1 MRKLFLSLFAALLA
15 AQTWAQDFTID
26 NLSYYITDAD
36 NHYVSVFRG
45 PEWPTGNLIIP
56 STVSNG
62 GINYTVTG
70 IRDWAF
76 NGCRDLTSVTIPESI
91 TSINHYAFSEC
102 SGLTSITIPK
112 SVTSIGCTMV
122 MDCNN
127 LTEIIVDS
135 ENENYSSSEDGVL
148 FNKDKTTLI
157 CCPAAKTGEYS
168 IPEGVTTIG
177 DYAFWGC
184 VGLTSV
190 IIPETVKSLGT
201 AIFHACTSLTSIHIP
216 KSVNSIAFNT
226 FMGCNNLTT
235 IYVDSGNEKFSA
247 ENGVLFNKDKTT
259 LLCYPAGKSGAYTIS
274 ESVSRINDASFYGCR
289 NLTSVTIPNSI
300 TAISYVA
307 FHGCSGLTAI
317 TIPETVTV
325 IERGAF
331 EECTG
336 LTSVNIPEN
345 VTEIGYEAFCYCSSL
360 NSLTIPENVT
370 EIGNNAFY
378 GVRHIVYSGNVEGAP
393 WGAYYVNGSVE
404 GGFVYADEQ
413 HKTLNAY
420 IGTGGSVT
428 IPSTV
433 ETISDNAFS
442 GCSSITSINIPGS
455 VTSVISSAMFSTC
468 NSLTAINVDSEN
480 TAYSSNGG
488 VLFNKDKTTLIC
500 YPIGKTGAYTIPE
513 TVTTISEYAFYGC
526 SGLTAIT
533 IPSTVTSIT
542 YDAFGNCDNLK
553 TLTCN
558 TNALGSRFA
567 GNTSLETV
575 NIGESVTYINGYAF
589 QNCTSLKS
597 IDIPNTVTEIYSYAF
612 QNCTSLTSI
621 DIPNS
626 VQYIYDYAFS
636 GCTGLTS
643 VSLGNTLKYISN
655 YAFQNCTGLTSI
667 TFPNTLTYI
676 NKGAFEGCTNLTIKN
691 IPESV
696 KSIGLGA
703 FTGCTIGDN
712 SPYNRWLSAGNM
724 WYTDNSGVAYTYVNV
739 VGGSEESAYRFYNLF
754 HGTSGQATG
763 AKFKLTFDIKWKS
776 WDNETDNAIVHLLT
790 GAMVNGDE
798 HADWQSNADENTEL
812 VFENG
817 FSAGQNKRFVLKN
830 SEWTTIEWGGTIGAK
845 GADWLGVQLN
855 LGDADGNNRGDF
867 YIKNL
872 KVQMG
877 DNLTEYFKID
887 ESNAFGYEL
896 NDDGG
901 ATVTNCYLDGDVKEI
916 TIPATA
922 TIDGKEYAVTRIGD
936 NLFSGRSKMTSV
948 SLPESVTTI
957 GYYAFCNCTSLAS
970 ITIPESV
977 TTIEYDAFDNC
988 TSLTSINIPQAVA
1001 NIGSDVFYGCSKL
1014 AAIYVDG
1021 GNENFS
1027 SAGGV
1032 LFNNAKTELICYP
1045 AGKSG
1050 AYTIPSTVTSIGWR
1064 AFICCIG
1071 LTSITIPNSVN
1082 YISNYAFQGCTGLTS
1097 IDIPKSV
1104 SSVDGYSFFE
1114 CSNLT
1119 AINVDG
1125 ENEYYSS
1132 ADGVLFNKDQTRLIC
1147 YPEGKTGGYSIPN
1160 TVASIGNN
1168 AFQNCSGLSSIE
1180 IPNSV
1185 TEINSD
1191 AFLGCS
1197 GLTSVTIPNS
1207 VTYIGRDAFDNC
1219 TNLTSVTIPESVTE
1233 IEGYAFYGCSNLAS
1247 INIPTSVTSIGNGVF
1262 NGCDKLSFNE
1272 YGNAR
1277 YLESN
1282 GNPYYCLVGVK
1293 SNDIETCTINSN
1305 CELINL
1311 SAFRDCY
1318 RLQYNEN
1325 DNAYYLPSDDND
1337 FYLLVKAKST
1347 DIASCTI
1354 HSDCKYIGSSA
1365 FYNCNSMETLDIPAS
1380 VKSIAEYAFSEC
1392 YNIKKLTYN
1401 TDAFKPGNTN
1411 KSNLETVVVGDA
1423 VTNIPDYTF
1432 NGCGKLKSVT
1442 IGNSVESIGE
1452 RAFQNCEQ
1460 LQSVTIGNSVE
1471 SIGNGAFYNC
1481 KGLNSIVIPETVKQ
1495 IEGNAFVGCSN
1506 LTSMTVNTDAIGTI
1520 FSGLPSLKTVNIGS
1534 AVTTISDD
1542 AFNGCNN
1549 ITSVSIESDADF
1561 SNAGLYFTQDG
1572 IRYHVLNKNEV
1583 EVVQNFVDGTNSYSG
1598 DVVIPETVGDF
1609 AVTGIGNY
1617 AFENCD
1623 GLNSVTIGNSVETI
1637 GNNAF
1642 NNCDGLTSV
1651 IIPESVKTVGDYAF
1665 AYCDNLSEVTYN
1677 PATTTI
1683 SENAFEGTK
1692 VNLQQGNEEEEC
1704 LTYEVRNGAAIVTGY
1719 KGDIPE
1725 NLTIPSTV
1733 TIDGVEYD
1741 VKGIGDNAFNN
1752 CENLK
1757 SVTIGNSVVSIGEN
1771 AFNGCSNLES
1781 ITINSDADFSNAGLY
1796 FTQNGIRYH
1805 VLNKDEVEIVPVYFE
1820 QNDENSYTYVSNS
1833 WSGDLVIPDTITIGN
1848 NYAVK
1853 IIGRL
1858 AFAGCAGLTSVT
1870 IPNTVTSID
1879 DEAFSSC
1886 IDLKSATLGNSVET
1900 IGNSAFN
1907 GCKNLE
1913 TVNMGNSVKNIGNDA
1928 FRATNIKDINIPSSV
1943 TNIGGWAFAE
1953 CHNLETIDI
1962 PSSVETIGET
1972 AFQSCDNIKT
1982 LTYNTDAL
1990 NINSISK
1997 SNLETVVI
2005 GDAITSIPDD
2015 AYFDCENLKSVTIGK
2030 SVESIGSRAFQN
2042 TGLES
2047 VAIPESVT
2055 SISSYAF
2062 NNCDGLT
2069 SVTIPESVETVGD
2082 YAFANCDNLSE
2093 LTYNPETTTIGE
2105 NAFLGTKVNLQ
2116 QGNEEEEYVLRYEIR
2131 DGAVIVSGYNS
2142 NIPENLTIPSTVTI
2156 DGVEYAVTGIREN
2169 AFYGCDKLKSI
2180 EISEGV
2186 ETIGDKAFSG
2196 CKNLESIS
2204 IPSSV
2209 SSFGGWDV
2217 FEGCEKVKTLT
2228 YNTDALDL
2236 RYVNKLPLETV
2247 VIGESVTKI
2256 QSSGFYDCSS
2266 LKSVTIGNSV
2276 ETIGGYAFNNCTGL
2290 TSIEIPESVKEIGKN
2305 AFSNC
2310 TGLTSIEIPKSVKTV
2325 GDYAFANC
2333 SNLANVDYN
2342 PSTTTFGKGAFEGTK
2357 IESLQGTEEGYELT
2371 YVIRDGAAVV
2381 TGYNGTISGDLTI
2394 PPTLTINGTNY
2405 TVKGIDDN
2413 AFNNCTKLTSVTIP
2427 NSVESIGSKAFNN
2440 CTKLTSVTIP
2450 NSVESIGSKAFY
2462 NCTSLGSLTVPKS
2475 VTSIGTDAFKDVNNV
2490 VNMSKI
2496 PDGQWGAASIFTL
2509 RHDTVRMQI
2518 TETKIEYIHD
2528 TIFMF
2533 RTVAVNDMSA
2543 NLSIYPNPTTSFVT
2557 VKGERKFSYVLANS
2571 TGAALR
2577 RGDGSD
2583 MYVVDLS
2590 DYADGVYLLYTSDG
2604 ELYKIIKE

>member
-15 AQTWAQDFTID
+15 AQAWAQDFTID

-36 NHYVSVFRG
+36 NHYVSVCRG

-184 VGLTSV
+184 AGLTSV

-259 LLCYPAGKSGAYTIS
+259 LFCYPAGKSGAYTIP

-307 FHGCSGLTAI
+307 FYGCSGLTSL

-331 EECTG
+331 EKCTG

-345 VTEIGYEAFCYCSSL
+345 VTKIGYEAFCYCSSL

-370 EIGNNAFY
+370 EISDDAFY
-378 GVRHIVYSGNVEGAP
+378 GVRHIVYSGEADGAP
-393 WGAYYVNGSVE
+393 WGAYYINGSVE
-404 GGFVYADEQ
+404 DDFVYADEQ

-420 IGTGGSVT
+420 IGSGSSVT

-433 ETISDNAFS
+433 ETISDKAFS
-442 GCSSITSINIPGS
+442 GCSSITSINIPSS
-455 VTSVISSAMFSTC
+455 VTSVISGAMFSTC

-480 TAYSSNGG
+480 TTYSSDGG
-488 VLFNKDKTTLIC
+488 IVFNKDKTTLIC

-533 IPSTVTSIT
+533 IPNTVTSIES
-542 YDAFGNCDNLK
+542 YAFYNCDNLK
-553 TLTCN
+553 TLIYN
-558 TNALGSRFA
+558 TNALGGYFA
-567 GNTSLETV
+567 GNTALEIV
-575 NIGESVTYINGYAF
+575 NIGESVTSVAWCAF
-589 QNCTSLKS
+589 QNCTNLQSVT
-597 IDIPNTVTEIYSYAF
+597 IPNSVTYINSYAF

-626 VQYIYDYAFS
+626 VQDIYNYAFS
-636 GCTGLTS
+636 GCSGLTT
-643 VSLGNTLKYISN
+643 VSLGNSLDYISEF
-655 YAFQNCTGLTSI
+655 AFQNCTGLTSI

-676 NKGAFEGCTNLTIKN
+676 NNGAFEGCTNLTIKN

-696 KSIGLGA
+696 KRIGLGA

-724 WYTDNSGVAYTYVNV
+724 WDTDNSGVAYIIVD
-739 VGGSEESAYRFYNLF
+739 GASEESAYQFYNLF
-754 HGTSGQATG
+754 HETSGQATG
-763 AKFKLTFDIKWKS
+763 AKFKLTFDIKWKRS

-798 HADWQSNADENTEL
+798 HTDWQNNADENTEL

-855 LGDADGNNRGDF
+855 LGDADGNNHGYF

-901 ATVTNCYLDGDVKEI
+901 ATVTNCYLDGDEKEI
-916 TIPATA
+916 TVPATA
-922 TIDGKEYAVTRIGD
+922 TIDGKEYAVTRIG
-936 NLFSGRSKMTSV
+936 NYLFSDRSKMTSV

-957 GYYAFCNCTSLAS
+957 GYYAFNNCTSLAS

-977 TTIEYDAFDNC
+977 TTIEYDAFKNC
-988 TSLTSINIPQAVA
+988 ASLTSINIPQAVSS
-1001 NIGSDVFYGCSKL
+1001 IGGEAFYGCSKL

-1027 SAGGV
+1027 SSGGV
-1032 LFNNAKTELICYP
+1032 LFNSDKTTLLCYP

-1050 AYTIPSTVTSIGWR
+1050 AYTIPSTVTSIGSA
-1064 AFICCIG
+1064 AFGSCMG

-1104 SSVDGYSFFE
+1104 SSVDVYSFWE
-1114 CSNLT
+1114 CSNLA

-1132 ADGVLFNKDQTRLIC
+1132 ADGVLFNKDQSRLIC

-1160 TVASIGNN
+1160 TVATIREY
-1168 AFQNCSGLSSIE
+1168 AFRNCSELSSVE

-1185 TEINSD
+1185 TGINSA
-1191 AFLGCS
+1191 AFYGCS

-1207 VTYIGRDAFDNC
+1207 VTTIGGEAFEFC
-1219 TNLTSVTIPESVTE
+1219 TSLTSVTIPESVTK
-1233 IEGYAFYGCSNLAS
+1233 ISDYTFYGCSNLAS
-1247 INIPTSVTSIGNGVF
+1247 INIPTSVTNIGNAVF
-1262 NGCDKLSFNE
+1262 YGCDNLSFNE
-1272 YGNAR
+1272 YGNAL

-1282 GNPYYCLVGVK
+1282 GNPYYCLVSVK

-1311 SAFRDCY
+1311 GAFRDCY

-1325 DNAYYLPSDDND
+1325 DNSYYLPSDDND

-1380 VKSIAEYAFSEC
+1380 VKSVAEYAFSEC

-1401 TDAFKPGNTN
+1401 TDAFSPSIINR
-1411 KSNLETVVVGDA
+1411 SNLETVVVGDA

-1561 SNAGLYFTQDG
+1561 SNARLYFTQDG

-1637 GNNAF
+1637 VNNAF

-1651 IIPESVKTVGDYAF
+1651 IIPESVETVGDYAF
-1665 AYCDNLSEVTYN
+1665 AYCDNVSEVTYN

-1704 LTYEVRNGAAIVTGY
+1704 LTYEVRNGAAVVTGY
-1719 KGDIPE
+1719 KTNIPE

-1733 TIDGVEYD
+1733 TIDGVEYA
-1741 VKGIGDNAFNN
+1741 VKGIDKN
-1752 CENLK
+1752 
-1757 SVTIGNSVVSIGEN
+1757 
-1771 AFNGCSNLES
+1771 
-1781 ITINSDADFSNAGLY
+1781 
-1796 FTQNGIRYH
+1796 
-1805 VLNKDEVEIVPVYFE
+1805 
-1820 QNDENSYTYVSNS
+1820 
-1833 WSGDLVIPDTITIGN
+1833 
-1848 NYAVK
+1848 
-1853 IIGRL
+1853 
-1858 AFAGCAGLTSVT
+1858 AFAGCSTLTSID
-1870 IPNTVTSID
+1870 IPNSVTSIG
-1879 DEAFSSC
+1879 DEAFLSC
-1886 IDLKSATLGNSVET
+1886 SNLKSATIGNSVET

-1907 GCKNLE
+1907 ACGKLE
-1913 TVNMGNSVKNIGNDA
+1913 TVNMGNSVTSIGNNA
-1928 FRATNIKDINIPSSV
+1928 FRSTVIKEIDIPSTV
-1943 TNIGGWAFAE
+1943 TNIGEYAFAE
-1953 CHNLETIDI
+1953 CHGLESIDI
-1962 PSSVETIGET
+1962 PSSVKTIGE
-1972 AFQSCDNIKT
+1972 
-1982 LTYNTDAL
+1982 
-1990 NINSISK
+1990 
-1997 SNLETVVI
+1997 
-2005 GDAITSIPDD
+2005 
-2015 AYFDCENLKSVTIGK
+2015 
-2030 SVESIGSRAFQN
+2030 
-2042 TGLES
+2042 
-2047 VAIPESVT
+2047 
-2055 SISSYAF
+2055 
-2062 NNCDGLT
+2062 
-2069 SVTIPESVETVGD
+2069 
-2082 YAFANCDNLSE
+2082 YAFAYCDNLSE
-2093 LTYNPETTTIGE
+2093 LTYNPATTTIGE
-2105 NAFLGTKVNLQ
+2105 NAFAGTKVNLQ

-2169 AFYGCDKLKSI
+2169 AFYGCEKLKSI
-2180 EISEGV
+2180 EISEGI
-2186 ETIGDKAFSG
+2186 ETIGDKAFLG
-2196 CKNLESIS
+2196 CSNLESIT

-2256 QSSGFYDCSS
+2256 PNSGFYNWSN
-2266 LKSVTIGNSV
+2266 LKSITIGKSV
-2276 ETIGGYAFNNCTGL
+2276 ETIGSNAFNGCSGL
-2290 TSIEIPESVKEIGKN
+2290 TSIKIPASVKEIGKN

-2310 TGLTSIEIPKSVKTV
+2310 TGLTSIEIPKTVKTV

-2357 IESLQGTEEGYELT
+2357 IEPQQGTEEGYELT

-2381 TGYNGTISGDLTI
+2381 TGYNGTISGDVTI
-2394 PPTLTINGTNY
+2394 PSTLTINGTNY

-2450 NSVESIGSKAFY
+2450 NSVGSIGSKAFY
-2462 NCTSLGSLTVPKS
+2462 NCTSLGSLTIPKS

-2533 RTVAVNDMSA
+2533 RTVAVNDLSA

-2557 VKGERKFSYVLANS
+2557 VKGERKFSYILANS

-2577 RGDGSD
+2577 RGGGSD

-2590 DYADGVYLLYTSDG
+2590 DYADGIYLLYTSDG